1 MSTANRIILA
11 GVFLTL
17 VSSGVLADDVW
28 LTDAAQASK
37 IAKEQNKDLL
47 LLFTG
52 SDWCP
57 PCMKLEEEV
66 FSQADFLQE
75 AQQQF
80 VFVVFDFP
88 KEKELPAEL
97 AAQNKEWAKRFGIA
111 GYPTVVLADRE
122 QRPFGITG
130 YRDGGVEAYLGELGD
145 FKQKRLR
152 RDEAFEKA
160 KDLKGAE
167 RAKMLDEALS
177 EMEQSLAE
185 LYYEDIVKEIV
196 EIDKE
201 DISGLRTKWNA
212 SKDSEIRKIIIT
224 DILMISRLEKPAVAI
239 SFIDEIL
246 EEMNFPAAQRL
257 QILMIKIGLVAKI
270 KTTRCDGCAA

>member
-80 VFVVFDFP
+80 VSVSYTHLT
-88 KEKELPAEL
+88 LP
-97 AAQNKEWAKRFGIA
+97 
-111 GYPTVVLADRE
+111 
-122 QRPFGITG
+122 
-130 YRDGGVEAYLGELGD
+130 
-145 FKQKRLR
+145 
-152 RDEAFEKA
+152 
-160 KDLKGAE
+160 
-167 RAKMLDEALS
+167 
-177 EMEQSLAE
+177 
-185 LYYEDIVKEIV
+185 
-196 EIDKE
+196 
-201 DISGLRTKWNA
+201 
-212 SKDSEIRKIIIT
+212 
-224 DILMISRLEKPAVAI
+224 
-239 SFIDEIL
+239 
-246 EEMNFPAAQRL
+246 
-257 QILMIKIGLVAKI
+257 
-270 KTTRCDGCAA
+270 TTPYV